1 MEITKPLTGLIVSDD
16 EHFLVI
22 CPELSLF
29 AKGEN
34 MQDAKENLYKLLYD
48 YYFSLSFNKSNL
60 NNDLYTSY
68 EIFHKKVFPWSGQ
81 RRGIF
86 GGLFSSGD
94 SGGGFMGMGR
104 RHDQKKEFNWEEVID
119 FRIL

>member
-1 MEITKPLTGLIVSDD
+1 MEITKPLTGLIISDD
-16 EHFLVI
+16 ENFLVI

-68 EIFHKKVFPWSGQ
+68 EIFHKKVFPWSG

-94 SGGGFMGMGR
+94 SGGGLMGLIR
-104 RHDQKKEFNWEEVID
+104 KREDKKEFNWEEVID